1 MNFPDWRPAQPS
13 RVGRVLLVM
22 ADAILTHT
30 NVYGLANPQPYYE
43 RQCRQSGSII
53 IGTTLTEL
61 AVDAAI
67 PGPPY
72 YGTITIDNATIDVT
86 CNAIAGGASLSPIS
100 IGTSIVIPNNMKNG
114 EFAYATLQRGENH
127 RFIVPSVSYTGSL
140 IVSPLKVGFQLIASF
155 YNANITYLYSLI
167 FHVWQSS

>member
-1 MNFPDWRPAQPS
+1 
-13 RVGRVLLVM
+13 M

-43 RQCRQSGSII
+43 RQCTQSGSII
-53 IGTTLTEL
+53 IGATLTEL

-86 CNAIAGGASLSPIS
+86 CNAIASGAPSSYV
-100 IGTSIVIPNNMKNG
+100 GVTTGIVIPNNIKYG
-114 EFAYATLQRGENH
+114 EFAYAALQPGAH
-127 RFIVPSVSYTGSL
+127 HKFIVPSVSYTGSL
-140 IVSPLKVGFQLIASF
+140 IVSPIKVGFQFSGVF
-155 YNANITYLYSLI
+155 YNTNISYSYSFI
-167 FHVWQSS
+167 FHVWRSS